1 MHSRHQMR
9 ISVYMFFSGVRYT
22 NTYSNN
28 KKTKKQRMKH
38 RISQPYSQT
47 QHSNLTAKPSIPT
60 LQTNPASSFTLKSIF
75 AFFPIL
81 LGFFTLKFLYYTFC
95 QFNVFKFELKCINF
109 VRNTD
114 YWADETL
121 GTNNPSAV
129 ASTQ

>member
-60 LQTNPASSFTLKSIF
+60 LQTNPASQPYSQTLQPNPAKFTKLIHFNSN
-75 AFFPIL
+75 L
-81 LGFFTLKFLYYTFC
+81 NTLNWQK
-95 QFNVFKFELKCINF
+95 V
-109 VRNTD
+109 
-114 YWADETL
+114 
-121 GTNNPSAV
+121 
-129 ASTQ
+129 